1 MTIST
6 IVYPDAPTDG
16 MKNDRFS
23 GGKREQMDNERE
35 YAARIRVSGQAIALF
50 EAGQDGHLEV
60 FRDRVRQGY
69 YQQKHILD
77 HLVDCLAH
85 DIGAH
90 GKE

>member
-6 IVYPDAPTDG
+6 IVYPDAPIDG
-16 MKNDRFS
+16 MKNERFS

-35 YAARIRVSGQAIALF
+35 SAARIRVSGQAVALF
-50 EAGQDGHLEV
+50 EAGHDGRLEV

-69 YQQKHILD
+69 YLQHHVLD

-85 DIGAH
+85 DIGAS